1 MVHPFRRSST
11 IPLHPCPISMAS
23 VKWNRREKL
32 YQLNITR
39 NYNQTC
45 YSYSVEIC
53 LITSL
58 NFGITCIFNFPFA
71 AQNTPPSPI
80 QSFGYASR
88 RIEFMQLTKFLS
100 PERVLHLIERTW
112 LVFPIFDNIRRYTG
126 ISKFS
131 NSYWFKEVFQIV

>member
-1 MVHPFRRSST
+1 MVHPFRRSLA
-11 IPLHPCPISMAS
+11 IPLHRCPISMGS
-23 VKWNRREKL
+23 IKWNRRATL
-32 YQLNITR
+32 YTISIEY
-39 NYNQTC
+39 YNQTC
-45 YSYSVEIC
+45 NSYSVEIC

-126 ISKFS
+126 ITKFS
-131 NSYWFKEVFQIV
+131 NSYLKRYF

>member
-11 IPLHPCPISMAS
+11 IPPHPCPISMAS
-23 VKWNRREKL
+23 VKWNRRATL
-32 YQLNITR
+32 YTISIEYWN
-39 NYNQTC
+39 N
-45 YSYSVEIC
+45 SYYVEIF

-100 PERVLHLIERTW
+100 PERALHLIERTW
-112 LVFPIFDNIRRYTG
+112 LVFPVFDNIRRYKDY
-126 ISKFS
+126 SKFS
-131 NSYWFKEVFQIV
+131 NCG

>member
-1 MVHPFRRSST
+1 MVRPFRRSST
-11 IPLHPCPISMAS
+11 IPLHPCPILMAS
-23 VKWNRREKL
+23 VKWNRLATL
-32 YQLNITR
+32 YTISIEY
-39 NYNQTC
+39 YNQTC
-45 YSYSVEIC
+45 NSYSVEII

-126 ISKFS
+126 ITKFS
-131 NSYWFKEVFQIV
+131 NCCFKEVFIIA